1 MDPSCFQ
8 LVEIVLTTVFSPCVR
23 CHHGE
28 RMHPFSVRIE
38 TVGGKRMSKYEQI
51 IDLLSDG
58 EWHTKDDLGE
68 VTVFPELWLDELRY
82 EPAVEIVSEDETV
95 KVKLLVAT

>member
-1 MDPSCFQ
+1 
-8 LVEIVLTTVFSPCVR
+8 
-23 CHHGE
+23 
-28 RMHPFSVRIE
+28 
-38 TVGGKRMSKYEQI
+38 MSKYEQI

-82 EPAVEIVSEDETV
+82 EPAVEIVGDEETV

>member
-1 MDPSCFQ
+1 
-8 LVEIVLTTVFSPCVR
+8 
-23 CHHGE
+23 
-28 RMHPFSVRIE
+28 MHPFRGVRRA
-38 TVGGKRMSKYEQI
+38 TVGGVMSKYEQI

-68 VTVFPELWLDELRY
+68 VTVFPELWLDELRH

-95 KVKLLVAT
+95 KLKLVAAT

>member
-1 MDPSCFQ
+1 
-8 LVEIVLTTVFSPCVR
+8 
-23 CHHGE
+23 
-28 RMHPFSVRIE
+28 MHPFRVFGEQPWGR
-38 TVGGKRMSKYEQI
+38 TMSKYEQI

-68 VTVFPELWLDELRY
+68 VTVFPELWLDELCHK
-82 EPAVEIVSEDETV
+82 PAVEVVTDDETV